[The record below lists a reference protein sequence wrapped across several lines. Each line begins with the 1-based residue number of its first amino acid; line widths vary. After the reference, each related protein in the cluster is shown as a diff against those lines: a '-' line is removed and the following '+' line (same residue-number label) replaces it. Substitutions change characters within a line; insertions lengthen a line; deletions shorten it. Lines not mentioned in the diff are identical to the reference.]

1 MSSIGLWGVTT
12 FVTKAANGLVPK
24 QGVLLLAMIAF
35 VLNKYKV
42 VATAVVT
49 KKNVQSMRVTVRATT
64 FFYRNGLPYGAVVS
78 KRH

>member
-1 MSSIGLWGVTT
+1 M
-12 FVTKAANGLVPK
+12 TKAANCLVPK

-42 VATAVVT
+42 VATAVVL
-49 KKNVQSMRVTVRATT
+49 KKNVQSMRVTVLATT
-64 FFYRNGLPYGAVVS
+64 FFHRNGLSHGAVVS